1 MSPDATASPD
11 PEGLLHAYTAPER
24 FWSTANVGEALP
36 GVVTPLGWSVWAP
49 AIELAM
55 RDTFARMGALEPRLV
70 KMPDDPSER
79 VLSIFYGRGAL
90 SVSFLCAMGD
100 RLPGTSGDAIA
111 KQLLGEVPPELPMKR
126 TLRRM
131 PIVAFKMPY
140 ALAMIRRQVINGTQ
154 PTAAWWSDRLAQV
167 ETADLAQCRVLLAE
181 AAQKL
186 IDMTSIQSR
195 GVFVGVQSVYDQLL
209 ALIAKS
215 GVDATTANALM
226 AGQGSHAETQIIADL
241 WELGRERMSI
251 DAFLAQHGYHGP
263 REGELSSRVWRED
276 PTPVLRLAE
285 QYSGRDESEHPHNAH
300 GQRTREREAAEQKL
314 LSRLSPLQR
323 PAAKLIL
330 KLAVQRIP
338 LRGVAKEA
346 LMRALDI
353 VRATGRRMGT
363 LLTEEGVF
371 DHADDAF
378 FFTADELIAGI
389 PSDAKDTIARRR
401 AVREQLQKLDIP
413 KHWGGSP
420 EPFALDEVAADDGT
434 SVDGIAAS
442 GGVVEGTVR
451 LVHDPAFTDVDPGD
465 ILVCPTTD
473 PSWASVLFLAS
484 ALVVDIGGPL
494 SHAAVVARELGIP
507 CVIGTRNGTAVLRD
521 GDRVRVDGDNGTV
534 EILQRADADTP
545 APDGAIA

>member
-1 MSPDATASPD
+1 MSTEGRAHPD
-11 PEGLLHAYTAPER
+11 PEGLLHAYTAPDR

-55 RDTFARMGALEPRLV
+55 RDTFARMGALEPKLV
-70 KMPDDPSER
+70 AMPKDPSDR

-111 KQLLGEVPPELPMKR
+111 RQLLGEVPPELPMKR
-126 TLRRM
+126 TLKRM
-131 PIVAFKMPY
+131 PVVAVKMPY
-140 ALAMIRRQVINGTQ
+140 ALAMIRRQVIAGTE
-154 PTAAWWSDRLAQV
+154 PTAAWWTDRLRQV
-167 ETADLAQCRVLLAE
+167 ETADLQQCRVLLAE

-209 ALIAKS
+209 ALIAKA
-215 GVDATTANALM
+215 GVDSATANALM

-241 WELGRERMSI
+241 WELGRKRMTI

-285 QYSGRDESEHPHNAH
+285 QYADRDESQHPHNAH
-300 GQRTREREAAEQKL
+300 AQRTRERQAAEREL
-314 LSRLSPLQR
+314 LARLPAYHR
-323 PAAKLIL
+323 PVAKLIL

-363 LLTEEGVF
+363 LLTEQGVLSA
-371 DHADDAF
+371 ADDAF

-389 PSDAKDTIARRR
+389 PPDAAATVARRR
-401 AVREQLQKLDIP
+401 AVRETLQQLDIP

-420 EPFALDEVAADDGT
+420 EAFPLDSVAGDDAV
-434 SVDGIAAS
+434 SVAGIAAS

-507 CVIGTRNGTAVLRD
+507 CVIGTRNGTAILRD
-521 GDRVRVDGDNGTV
+521 GDQVRVDGNDGTV
-534 EILQRADADTP
+534 EILERADTETP
-545 APDGAIA
+545 SPNGATA

>member
-1 MSPDATASPD
+1 MSTQAPSSPD
-11 PEGLLHAYTAPER
+11 PEGLLHAHTTADR

-55 RDTFARMGALEPRLV
+55 RDTFARMGALETKLV
-70 KMPDDPSER
+70 AMPEDPSDR

-126 TLRRM
+126 TLKRM
-131 PIVAFKMPY
+131 PIVAVKMPY
-140 ALAMIRRQVINGTQ
+140 ALAMIRRQVVAGTA
-154 PTAAWWSDRLAQV
+154 PTADWWTDRLRRV
-167 ETADLAQCRVLLAE
+167 ENADLAECRTLLAE
-181 AAQKL
+181 AAQML

-215 GVDATTANALM
+215 GVDSATANALM

-241 WELGRERMSI
+241 WELGRKRMTI
-251 DAFLAQHGYHGP
+251 EAFLAQHGYHGP

-276 PTPVLRLAE
+276 PAPVLRLAE
-285 QYSGRDESEHPHNAH
+285 QYAGRAESEHPHNAH
-300 GQRTREREAAEQKL
+300 GQRTREREAAEREVL
-314 LSRLSPLQR
+314 ARLPVYQR
-323 PAAKLIL
+323 PVARLIL

-353 VRATGRRMGT
+353 VRATGRRIGA
-363 LLTEEGVF
+363 LLTEQGVF
-371 DHADDAF
+371 AEADDAF
-378 FFTADELIAGI
+378 FFTAEELIAGI
-389 PSDAKDTIARRR
+389 PADAAATIARRR
-401 AVREQLQKLDIP
+401 AVRTELQKLDIP

-420 EPFALDEVAADDGT
+420 EAFEVDSAAADDST
-434 SVDGIAAS
+434 SVAGIAAS

-521 GDRVRVDGDNGTV
+521 GDTVRVNGDDGTV
-534 EILQRADADTP
+534 EILHRSDADSP
-545 APDGAIA
+545 SPNGALA